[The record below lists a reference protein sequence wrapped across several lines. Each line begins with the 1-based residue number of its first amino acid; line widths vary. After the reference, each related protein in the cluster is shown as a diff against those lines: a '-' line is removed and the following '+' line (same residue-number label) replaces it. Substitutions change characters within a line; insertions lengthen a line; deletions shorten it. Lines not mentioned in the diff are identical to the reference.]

1 MALPQEVEQQDSQV
15 VSKAVFDLA
24 NTISNKVGIAIDGV
38 KQAVIPSIPDMIS
51 KITADIQ
58 SGSLIKFERA
68 IEILNK
74 KMREFGFELSTYNKS
89 LADFLKQR
97 EETLEKSEKEIQQI
111 RKNGIIAEID
121 KFSGE
126 INYLSREE
134 IKKRNQQ
141 LALTNQNI
149 KNTKDDLDKQRK
161 ILQEK
166 RVVSEKTRELAKIEI
181 AKKQEQLTEQEIL
194 RERLIE
200 TLGDKAEDKKP
211 GIFNRIRGGVER
223 TGQGLSNTFGGA
235 SDYIPAPILG
245 IISGFTE
252 ALTAPFTA
260 IKEFGM
266 QIGEFLKPLKLVKD
280 LFTGVFKGLK
290 NFAGGL
296 SNAVKGVVTLFKPL
310 MAGLKRF
317 IASLAMAVVSFLP
330 FIAIG
335 VAIVAALGA
344 LYFAVKKIASFLGFG
359 KEGRERE
366 KLDKQQGTGK
376 YQSLDE
382 GTMDAIGNQY
392 APGDA
397 KFVNEYGVPKAEFV
411 PKSEEQRIREQDNN
425 TLGNNKILPN
435 GNIRST
441 FTSRKHIGDAIPAEE
456 LALLRQNAGM
466 TNTGTTNNVASNQVV
481 NSAVNNSVSSVS
493 LTGTKNND
501 TWYDAHAF

>member
-1 MALPQEVEQQDSQV
+1 MALPEQTEQQDSQV

-38 KQAVIPSIPDMIS
+38 KQAVIPSIPEMIS
-51 KITADIQ
+51 KITSDIE
-58 SGSLIKFERA
+58 SGSISKFEKA
-68 IEILNK
+68 IENLNR
-74 KMREFGFELSTYNKS
+74 KMREFGFDLSTYNKG
-89 LADFLKQR
+89 LADFLQKR
-97 EETLEKSEKEIQQI
+97 EENLLKSENEIQQI

-149 KNTKDDLDKQRK
+149 KNTQDDLDKQRK

-166 RVVSEKTRELAKIEI
+166 RFVSEKTRELAKTEI
-181 AKKQEQLTEQEIL
+181 VKKQEQLKEQEII
-194 RERLIE
+194 RERLLE

-211 GIFNRIRGGVER
+211 GIFNRIRGGVDR
-223 TGQGLSNTFGGA
+223 AGQGFENTFGGA

-252 ALTAPFTA
+252 ALTAPFNA
-260 IKEFGM
+260 IKEFGL

-280 LFTGVFKGLK
+280 LFVGVFKGLR

-296 SNAVKGVVTLFKPL
+296 SNAVKGVVVLFKPL

-317 IASLAMAVVSFLP
+317 IASLALAVVSFLP

-344 LYFAVKKIASFLGFG
+344 LYFAVKKIAGFLGFG
-359 KEGRERE
+359 KESKERE

-376 YQSLDE
+376 FQSLDE
-382 GTMDAIGNQY
+382 GTMDAIDNQY

-397 KFVNEYGVPKAEFV
+397 EFVNEYGVPKAKFI

-425 TLGNNKILPN
+425 NYNKILPT

-441 FTSRKHIGDAIPAEE
+441 FTSRKHIGDAISAEE
-456 LALLRQNAGM
+456 LGLLRQNAGM

-481 NSAVNNSVSSVS
+481 NSAVNNSISSVS